1 MDIELI
7 ELIIIGLILMDGF
20 LCNSFIV
27 NSKPSLQFGEELLFA
42 KS

>member
-20 LCNSFIV
+20 FMYFLYSEFKTIITIW
-27 NSKPSLQFGEELLFA
+27 KRIIIF